1 LDLIYAREHQ
11 PSVYFADFST
21 PLSVLRRPMDAIL
34 NQSGHAAFEALHDHA
49 SGIKY
54 RQAVSRG
61 SRTPARGETVHDAD
75 GHIYRCKRA
84 TLHVN
89 NSFIVGNK
97 NCVHGND
104 NVVIGNDNVVRG
116 DRNKVKGER
125 NNTRGRE
132 SKSRSAD
139 VTTTT
144 SATADDGHAVVVKKE
159 KRRRTAGALGRKR
172 ARK

>member
-1 LDLIYAREHQ
+1 LDLISAREHR
-11 PSVYFADFST
+11 PGAYFVAFST
-21 PLSVLRRPMDAIL
+21 PLSVLRHPMDAVL
-34 NQSGHAAFEALHDHA
+34 NQLGHAAFEALHDHA
-49 SGIKY
+49 TGIKF
-54 RQAVSRG
+54 RRAVSRG
-61 SRTPARGETVHDAD
+61 SRTPARGETVHDSD

-97 NCVHGND
+97 NRVHGND
-104 NVVIGNDNVVRG
+104 NVVIGNDNTVRG

-144 SATADDGHAVVVKKE
+144 SATADDGHELTVKKE
-159 KRRRTAGALGRKR
+159 KRRHTAGALGRKR